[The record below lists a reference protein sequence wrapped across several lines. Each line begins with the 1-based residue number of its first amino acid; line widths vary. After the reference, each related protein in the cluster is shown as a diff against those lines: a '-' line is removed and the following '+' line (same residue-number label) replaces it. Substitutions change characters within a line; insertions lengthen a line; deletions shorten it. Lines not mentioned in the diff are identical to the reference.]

1 MAGWLGWLDEH
12 AFVTCLLFSMSFINK
27 EKESSMERMKRSVYG
42 KVIPLIIDLCAG
54 GKDQTKYVK

>member
-1 MAGWLGWLDEH
+1 
-12 AFVTCLLFSMSFINK
+12 
-27 EKESSMERMKRSVYG
+27 MERMKRSVYG